1 MKERIIL
8 NTLKKEL
15 EQTLHCE
22 KSSYESCGYDD
33 DVIKGWIEALEYV
46 LAQINSY
53 KCNKEL

>member
-22 KSSYESCGYDD
+22 KSSYESMYWL
-33 DVIKGWIEALEYV
+33 K
-46 LAQINSY
+46 
-53 KCNKEL
+53 